1 MVGAGLIYL
10 SGGGPMTFTERLE
23 RRQLLAVD
31 LPPIGNSVELP
42 PLPTDQLPYT
52 PPPEG
57 WTVGYDRFN
66 WVDSIYIEGPDT
78 DDRVTVRRND
88 ERAQAVDLDLN
99 GQVMT
104 IDYDNPLAPH
114 VNWRIDL
121 GGGDDRLEVLLGPDD
136 AFGIGGVYGGDGND
150 LLINGD
156 VPSGMYGGA
165 GDDVMVGGA
174 ARDWFE
180 AGTGIDSLF
189 GGGGDDD
196 FYTGVDPA
204 GHTREEMYLQVQEG
218 EIFDGGPGNDTI
230 TNGFSRDELKD
241 LDPEPAL
248 PPLDK
253 PRPSPKPAPPPE
265 PPPPILYDD
274 DSVWPISDASTGT
287 VKARLSGPAAPP
299 APDGSTLRVVEAA
312 TDLVTAGPQGP
323 AVGPALDVRFRG
335 KRAARRG
342 PGYAFTVVYSAAA
355 GSRVDPDSVRG
366 AVTVE
371 GPGGYFAAA
380 ELMSTKARRKGSVL
394 VARYRAAAP
403 GGAFDAADNGTYAV
417 RVSKGKIAVGP
428 AGDAEVAL
436 GQAVTAD
443 TPEQIG
449 GFQVAAAAHRSR
461 PVPRPLDVVG

>member
-1 MVGAGLIYL
+1 M
-10 SGGGPMTFTERLE
+10 SFTERLE
-23 RRQLLAVD
+23 RRQLLTVD

-52 PPPEG
+52 PAPDG

-78 DDRVTVRRND
+78 DDRVTVRRNTD
-88 ERAQAVDLDLN
+88 RARAVDLDLN

-121 GGGDDRLEVLLGPDD
+121 GGGDDRLEVLLGPGDE
-136 AFGIGGVYGGDGND
+136 FGIGGVYGADGND

-156 VPSGMYGGA
+156 VPGGMYGGP
-165 GDDVMVGGA
+165 GDDVLVGGD

-218 EIFDGGPGNDTI
+218 EIFDGGPGNDMI

-253 PRPSPKPAPPPE
+253 PKPSPKPAPQPE
-265 PPPPILYDD
+265 SPPPTILYDD
-274 DSVWPISDASTGT
+274 NSGDWIVNTTTG
-287 VKARLSGPAAPP
+287 VIKVRVSGPAAPP
-299 APDGSTLRVVEAA
+299 AADGSVQLTAEVA
-312 TDLVTAGPQGP
+312 TDLVTAGPPDP
-323 AVGPALDVRFRG
+323 AAGASSPALDVSFRG
-335 KRAARRG
+335 RRAARRG

-355 GSRVDPDSVRG
+355 GSRVDPASVRG

-371 GPGGYFAAA
+371 GPGGYSTAA
-380 ELMSTKARRKGSVL
+380 ELLSTKARRKGSVL

-403 GGAFDAADNGTYAV
+403 GGAFDATDSGTYAV
-417 RVSKGKIAVGP
+417 RVTKGSVAVRP
-428 AGDAEVAL
+428 AGGAEVAL
-436 GQAVTAD
+436 GQVVTAD
-443 TPEQIG
+443 PSEQIG
-449 GFQVAAAAHRSR
+449 GFQVTAAARRPR
-461 PVPRPLDVVG
+461 PVPRALEVVG